1 MVQRCFNIVFSLCAL
16 VLFSP
21 VLLFCVIWI
30 KLDSKGPIFYLK
42 DRCGLHGRTFLCYK
56 FRTMVQN
63 GDALL
68 PDWFEKHPEDLVIWQ
83 VYKKIRGNDPR
94 VTRAGKFLRQYS
106 LDELPQFFNV
116 LKGDMAVVG
125 PRPYLPRELPEM
137 GRKAEKIFS
146 VRPGITGYWQVF
158 GHNDTS
164 FNRRLAMDL
173 WYIKNKSFC
182 LDARILLKTPFQMLA

>member
-1 MVQRCFNIVFSLCAL
+1 
-16 VLFSP
+16 
-21 VLLFCVIWI
+21 
-30 KLDSKGPIFYLK
+30 
-42 DRCGLHGRTFLCYK
+42 
-56 FRTMVQN
+56 MVQN